1 MSAFQVNI
9 EIDAGVPFNQEFY
22 ITNPDRSPRNI
33 TGFKFTAAASKHPTS
48 MDATKAGRGTPV
60 YKMLPFST
68 RVVDGNAGI
77 MAISMTNTIT
87 SRMAEGKYVYKVTMK
102 DVNGN
107 NSVAVSG
114 LCFVSVAT
122 PELPGEVIL
131 DGGGAFMP
139 NDGNILDGGGASL

>member
-9 EIDAGVPFNQEFY
+9 EIDAGIQFNQEFH
-22 ITNPDRSPRNI
+22 ITNPDRSPRDI
-33 TGFKFTAAASKHPTS
+33 TGFKFTAVASKHPNS
-48 MDATKAGRGTPV
+48 IDATKAKSGGPA

-68 RVVDGNAGI
+68 RVVDGKAGI
-77 MAISMTNTIT
+77 MGIAMTKNIT

-107 NSVAVSG
+107 ASVAVSG

-122 PELPGEVIL
+122 PELEGDMIL

-139 NDGNILDGGGASL
+139 DDGNILDGGGASV